1 MKVLSN
7 RWPDSRSILNVFAVV
22 VVIIY
27 GWTLYA
33 SFWKVPSWSFFL
45 RLDEIFSI
53 YAYAFTFNLI
63 ESLLL
68 LAGCLCLSLS
78 LPAQWWKEKF
88 LSRSV
93 TFVVIFMG
101 SIMLHL
107 LRYRFPDLRIEFVH
121 SQKIWWS
128 VTFALII
135 LLVWLA
141 PQMAWWRKLLN
152 AIADR
157 CLVFLYIFVP
167 LSMLSALVVIGR
179 AIF

>member
-1 MKVLSN
+1 MKFLSS
-7 RWPDSRSILNVFAVV
+7 RWPDSRSILNVFAVA

-68 LAGCLCLSLS
+68 LLGCLSLS
-78 LPAQWWKEKF
+78 LILPAQWWKEKF

-93 TFVVIFMG
+93 TLIVIFMG

-107 LRYRFPDLRIEFVH
+107 LHYRYPDLRIEFVH
-121 SQKIWWS
+121 SQKMWWS
-128 VTFALII
+128 VTCALII
-135 LLVWLA
+135 LLVWLT
-141 PQMAWWRKLLN
+141 PKITWWRTLLN
-152 AIADR
+152 TIADR
-157 CLVFLYIFVP
+157 CLVFLYIFLP
-167 LSMLSALVVIGR
+167 LSVLSVLVVIGR